1 MKVMITGANGQLG
14 RALHELLASEPK
26 VRLIATGSR
35 VSAKEAPF
43 PIYALDIS
51 DEQAVS
57 SFVREQCPDV
67 IINCAAYTKVDLCE
81 SNEAEALKINGD
93 GPRYLA
99 RAAKEVD
106 AKLIHVSTDYVFD
119 GKSKKPYIETDET
132 NPVSAYGRTKLAG
145 EQAVMEEWD
154 KVFIVRTAWLYGD
167 GKNFVKTMLSL
178 ADTHKELRVVNDQY
192 GTPTTAVEL
201 AKMLWYLAKT
211 EQYGIYHGT
220 CEGSTTWYEFA
231 KEIFRVFDK
240 QIVVHPVT
248 SKEYNAKAD
257 RPEFSVLEN
266 HKLNTETDYRMKDW
280 KEALLDY
287 AKWYGE
293 KGGEA

>member
-14 RALHELLASEPK
+14 RALYELLASESK
-26 VRLIATGSR
+26 VTLILTGSAS
-35 VSAKEAPF
+35 SAKEAPF
-43 PIYALDIS
+43 PIYPLDIT
-51 DEQAVS
+51 DREVVS
-57 SFVREQCPDV
+57 SFVREQNPDV

-99 RAAKEVD
+99 RSAKEVD

-119 GKSKKPYIETDET
+119 GKAKKPYIETDKT

-192 GTPTTAVEL
+192 GTPTTTVEL
-201 AKMLWYLAKT
+201 ANMLWYLAKT

-231 KEIFRVFDK
+231 KEIFRVFHK
-240 QIVVHPVT
+240 QVIVHPVT
-248 SKEYNAKAD
+248 SEEYNATAD
-257 RPEFSVLEN
+257 RPEYSVLDN

-287 AKWYGE
+287 GKRYGE